1 MHYSIWLYSLVSV
14 FIVSTLSLIGL
25 ATFAIKKSLLDR
37 LLTLLVSLSAG
48 AMFGDVFI
56 HLLPEIT
63 EKSGFT
69 LQISLTFIAGILF
82 SLIIEKLINWNHCHD
97 HNCKGT
103 NERAFTYM
111 ILYGDSVHNFID
123 GLVIGGSY
131 IVSPAVGIASTLAVI
146 LHEIPHEVGDFG
158 ALLHGGFSR
167 KKALVSNFISALTAV
182 LGAVLALLAY
192 YYMMQIEHYLLAFA
206 AANFIY
212 IAGTDLIP
220 ELHKES
226 NTKKAVLQIVFFVFG
241 VALMLPLLL
250 LEK

>member
-1 MHYSIWLYSLVSV
+1 MQYSIWIYSLVSV
-14 FIVSTLSLIGL
+14 FIVSTLSLLGL
-25 ATFAIKKSLLDR
+25 STFAIKKSLLQKM
-37 LLTLLVSLSAG
+37 LTLLVGLSAG

-56 HLLPEIT
+56 HLLPEIAHNN
-63 EKSGFT
+63 GFT
-69 LQISLTFIAGILF
+69 LSISFTFIAGILI
-82 SLIIEKLINWNHCHD
+82 SLIIEKFINWNHCHD
-97 HNCKGT
+97 HDCKDT
-103 NERAFTYM
+103 NEKAFAYM

-131 IVSPAVGIASTLAVI
+131 LINPAIGIATTLAVV
-146 LHEIPHEVGDFG
+146 LHEIPHEIGDFG

-167 KKALVSNFISALTAV
+167 EKALFANFISALTAV
-182 LGAVLALLAY
+182 LGTLFALVAY
-192 YYMMQIEHYLLAFA
+192 QHIKQVQFYLLAFA

-226 NTKKAVLQIVFFVFG
+226 NVNKTLLQILFFILG